1 MIITETQESGKT
13 REYNLPDSQGD
24 SWIDFFQ
31 WLIDKKAEPVI
42 VSFEIQNWKKL
53 NVRVG
58 RTRKIEKRKN
68 VNCFHFVIKLLSKWA
83 WHAGSVIGE

>member
-31 WLIDKKAEPVI
+31 WLVRGGVI
-42 VSFEIQNWKKL
+42 VSFEIRN
-53 NVRVG
+53 
-58 RTRKIEKRKN
+58 
-68 VNCFHFVIKLLSKWA
+68 
-83 WHAGSVIGE
+83 